1 VASPRALAGL
11 SARPGVDV
19 LCARDDADWVRQ
31 VTRLLEYREFAG
43 QIAGNAYQWVRHAHD
58 WPRLAGR
65 LRDVLSAAAALPRV
79 DRMAFLEDA
88 PCPPPSKFR
97 RTCVPAQL

>member
-19 LCARDDADWVRQ
+19 LCATDDVDWVRQ
-31 VTRLLEYREFAG
+31 VTHLLEHPEFAAC
-43 QIAGNAYQWVRHAHD
+43 IAANAYQWVRHAHD
-58 WPRLAGR
+58 WPQLAGR

-79 DRMAFLEDA
+79 DRMTSVEDA
-88 PCPPPSKFR
+88 PCQPRSNVR
-97 RTCVPAQL
+97 RTCVPAPF